1 MNGLPLQSGAHI
13 CTDILPAHSCPLS
26 SGRQE
31 GLLLTVLPPSCSVIL
46 DGLYF
51 PLEQELNL
59 RARGSAAQKSL
70 EKMGLDKVVGSW
82 LDLEITACKQNQKL
96 DE

>member
-1 MNGLPLQSGAHI
+1 M
-13 CTDILPAHSCPLS
+13 
-26 SGRQE
+26 
-31 GLLLTVLPPSCSVIL
+31 IL